1 MDRIIDTHVHVW
13 DPSALDYGWL
23 SGDFDRRVP
32 AGRHPPCAGRRHR
45 HDLRRGGLRRRAA
58 RGGVGRGAGLAGAGR
73 HRREGRP
80 VARGRDRRAAST
92 RSRRSTASSA
102 CGGTCRTNRS
112 RRSIPP
118 VLLAGL
124 QQVAKRELTFD
135 ACVRHHQL
143 PALRRLVARV
153 PELLVVLDHLGK
165 PDASRPPAPEWQE
178 SLLALAGLPNVSI
191 KLSGV
196 PPEADPERAIGPQ
209 AAPSSKPLSSCSARP
224 AACWAATGRSRRP
237 HPIASSRGR
246 GSTWC
251 SRRSARRRRSG
262 RSWAG
267 GRASEFYGISVVVA

>member
-23 SGDFDRRVP
+23 SGDLDRAFLPADIPRVP
-32 AGRHPPCAGRRHR
+32 DSHTAMIFVEAGSDDPLREAEWVAALDWPERAGIVANV
-45 HDLRRGGLRRRAA
+45 DLSRGDGITERLDEIAA
-58 RGGVGRGAGLAGAGR
+58 IDGVVGVRWNLQD
-73 HRREGRP
+73 EP
-80 VARGRDRRAAST
+80 VEAFDS
-92 RSRRSTASSA
+92 
-102 CGGTCRTNRS
+102 
-112 RRSIPP
+112 P

-165 PDASRPPAPEWQE
+165 PDASRPPTPQWQE

-191 KLSGV
+191 KLSGL

-209 AAPSSKPLSSCSARP
+209 AAPVLE
-224 AACWAATGRSRRP
+224 AALELFGPSRCMLGSDWPVSAATP
-237 HPIASSRGR
+237 HRVEPGAWFELVFSALGASAEERAQLGWR
-246 GSTWC
+246 T
-251 SRRSARRRRSG
+251 
-262 RSWAG
+262 
-267 GRASEFYGISVVVA
+267 ASEFYGISVVVA